1 MEHERADR
9 PPSTGTRKPEAGPDQ
24 AKESEGSQGAPEELE
39 RRESEELNPDDLE
52 RGEGKG
58 TPEA

>member
-1 MEHERADR
+1 MDHERDNRSPPTRDR
-9 PPSTGTRKPEAGPDQ
+9 QPEAGPDQ

-39 RRESEELNPDDLE
+39 RRDSDELNPDDLE

-58 TPEA
+58 SP